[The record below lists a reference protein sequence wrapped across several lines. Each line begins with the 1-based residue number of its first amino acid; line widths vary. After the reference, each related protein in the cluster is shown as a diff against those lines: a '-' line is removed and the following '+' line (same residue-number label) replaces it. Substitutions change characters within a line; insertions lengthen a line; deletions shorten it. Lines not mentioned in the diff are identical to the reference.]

1 MPRELSKDMVMADAI
16 SPRRTGPILLAA
28 GAVGLVL
35 AGTIALWMH
44 YGTAVFFET
53 IRAGFIACFG

>member
-1 MPRELSKDMVMADAI
+1 MRDTVAKRSTMRPL
-16 SPRRTGPILLAA
+16 ILA
-28 GAVGLVL
+28 GAVIVIAL
-35 AGTIALWMH
+35 AGTGWLWIH

>member
-1 MPRELSKDMVMADAI
+1 MSDHI
-16 SPRRTGPILLAA
+16 STTNAEAPRRILPMLLAA

-35 AGTIALWMH
+35 AGTIALWTH

-53 IRAGFIACFG
+53 IRAGFVGCFG

>member
-1 MPRELSKDMVMADAI
+1 MSDAMATG
-16 SPRRTGPILLAA
+16 RRALPLLIAA
-28 GAVGLVL
+28 GTGGLVL
-35 AGTIALWMH
+35 AGTVALWAV

>member
-1 MPRELSKDMVMADAI
+1 MRESIGLRSTAWPLIATAI
-16 SPRRTGPILLAA
+16 VIA
-28 GAVGLVL
+28 LVL
-35 AGTIALWMH
+35 AGTGWLWAH